1 MDKDIVWQAFYTI
14 LGEYAANRPLDY
26 HNYLDLKQIPFDEK
40 WEKIYDAYDNDE
52 PIAVTVIYANSSGLL
67 IDIFGYKGFVPYDE
81 IDYKMPQSRPS
92 YISQSIDCRIIAMD
106 SLKKNVCV
114 VA

>member
-1 MDKDIVWQAFYTI
+1 MDIDIVWQAFYAI

-52 PIAVTVIYANSSGLL
+52 PVAVTVIYSTA
-67 IDIFGYKGFVPYDE
+67 
-81 IDYKMPQSRPS
+81 MPA
-92 YISQSIDCRIIAMD
+92 IIWMRAMNLCIRSD
-106 SLKKNVCV
+106 MV
-114 VA
+114 